1 MKWGPGAGATVSLR
15 ANRYAGDRRWDTGD
29 MAEKMYFIVP
39 TRAND
44 NDARSGDETLH
55 QSLRVWGRNLTQIS
69 GCETP
74 STVPDAD
81 VHRCGDRQHCAF
93 GHR

>member
-1 MKWGPGAGATVSLR
+1 MKRGPGAGATVSLR

-69 GCETP
+69 GLDHGVGHP
-74 STVPDAD
+74 VFFGLWSTG
-81 VHRCGDRQHCAF
+81 GDERQGIWA
-93 GHR
+93 